1 MLLVW
6 IIFRTFALEKL
17 LVASFGVHRFLIMKD
32 RIRLIMEQQGCTQVD
47 FAHRIGIAPA
57 TLSGIFNGR
66 TQPTLATASAIH
78 ECFPEISLNWLM
90 FGEGEMKVSSTSNN
104 ALARSGARTQDGDD
118 AGSLGD
124 LFSQM
129 PAQPSGAFSQN
140 SRNKLHDQS
149 QELAKNIDKKERRIS
164 EIRVFFDDGTYEIY
178 QTFKS

>member
-1 MLLVW
+1 M
-6 IIFRTFALEKL
+6 
-17 LVASFGVHRFLIMKD
+17 IMKD
-32 RIRLIMEQQGCTQVD
+32 RIKLIMEQQGCTQVD

-90 FGEGEMKVSSTSNN
+90 FGEGEMKVSSTSDN
-104 ALARSGARTQDGDD
+104 ALARADARLQGGDD
-118 AGSLGD
+118 AGGFGD

-129 PAQPSGAFSQN
+129 SAQPSGASSQGARSKMN
-140 SRNKLHDQS
+140 SLV
-149 QELAKNIDKKERRIS
+149 QEQVKNVDKKERRIS